1 MTAGRSG
8 WYHPADNGNP
18 LGRSLDLD
26 IIISA
31 RGISRSFDDIR
42 VLGGLDLDVRQGEF
56 LAIVGR
62 SGVGKSTLLAILGTH
77 DLDHGGS
84 LSIAGRDV
92 GSLSPS
98 ELAGLRREYLGF
110 VFQDFHL
117 LPELTAMENVILP
130 AVFSGRDLGI
140 ARERAGEI
148 LERLSVRSDETS
160 TTLLSRGER
169 QRVAVARGLVNDP
182 AILLAD
188 EPSASLDM
196 ESEQTLFNLLD
207 ELRKEK
213 GFSLISVIHSRAV
226 LDRAD
231 RILELKDGFLHEVV

>member
-1 MTAGRSG
+1 M
-8 WYHPADNGNP
+8 
-18 LGRSLDLD
+18 D

-77 DLDHGGS
+77 DLDYGGS
-84 LSIAGRDV
+84 LSVAGSDV
-92 GSLSPS
+92 GNLSPS
-98 ELAGLRREYLGF
+98 ELARLRRENLGF

-130 AVFSGRDLGI
+130 AVFSGRDLVS
-140 ARERAGEI
+140 ARKRAGEI
-148 LERLSVRSDETS
+148 LDRLSVRSDETS

-207 ELRKEK
+207 ELRREK
-213 GFSLISVIHSRAV
+213 GFALISVIHSRAV

-231 RILELKDGFLHEVV
+231 RVLELRDGVLHEVV

>member
-1 MTAGRSG
+1 M
-8 WYHPADNGNP
+8 DV
-18 LGRSLDLD
+18 
-26 IIISA
+26 IISA
-31 RGISRSFDDIR
+31 RGISRSFDEIR

-77 DLDHGGS
+77 DLDYGGS
-84 LSIAGRDV
+84 LSVAGSDV

-98 ELAGLRREYLGF
+98 ELARLRRENLGF

-130 AVFSGRDLGI
+130 AVFSGRDLVS
-140 ARERAGEI
+140 ARKRAGEI
-148 LERLSVRSDETS
+148 LDRLSVRSDETS

-207 ELRKEK
+207 ELRREK
-213 GFSLISVIHSRAV
+213 GFALISVIHSRAV

-231 RILELKDGFLHEVV
+231 RVLELRDGVLHEVV